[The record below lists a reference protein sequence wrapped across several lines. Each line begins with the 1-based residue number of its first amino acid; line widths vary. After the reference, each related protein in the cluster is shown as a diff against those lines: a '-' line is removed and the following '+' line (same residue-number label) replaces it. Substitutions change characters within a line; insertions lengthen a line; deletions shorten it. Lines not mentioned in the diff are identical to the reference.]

1 MKQGHTS
8 RRYIHIVFKM
18 VPLLEVVE
26 INVTE
31 LSSIDLTGCVYYG
44 LIL

>member
-8 RRYIHIVFKM
+8 RQYTYIVSNM

-26 INVTE
+26 INIAE
-31 LSSIDLTGCVYYG
+31 LSSIHRTVCVY
-44 LIL
+44 LV